1 MHHEEYVI
9 GQGRDSYHEPL
20 WVSYVPRAGIQGV
33 RICVQEG
40 VGPHARSWMESPAE
54 MFDARRLQWDVVEKN
69 GIPTMTNPRLQR
81 PGWFERKC
89 AEAGCS
95 WFVPFVRRM
104 AAGEEIPLE
113 EIQAAYREHNEGKE
127 MPSGTWGSL
136 FRE

>member
-1 MHHEEYVI
+1 MIVHKLHF
-9 GQGRDSYHEPL
+9 GRGGDCTTKPPGRILEHRPHIFHDAMVDGELKTMSIEQEP
-20 WVSYVPRAGIQGV
+20 
-33 RICVQEG
+33 
-40 VGPHARSWMESPAE
+40 
-54 MFDARRLQWDVVEKN
+54 
-69 GIPTMTNPRLQR
+69 

-104 AAGEEIPLE
+104 AAGEDVPLE
-113 EIQAAYREHNEGKE
+113 EIQAAYREHNEGRE